1 MGDLLR
7 FVKQLVLAVIVLS
20 VISVSGEVNA
30 QQSSSPIIVPPTP
43 RAGTAPAPTPRPSG
57 PRVNLNAAKVSDI
70 LVEGTQRIEPDT
82 VRSYMALKQDEPFSS
97 RKLNESLKTLYATG
111 LFADVTIR
119 RQGTAI
125 VVQVVE
131 NPIINR
137 IAFEGNTEIEDESL
151 APEVQLRPR
160 VVFTRKRVQGD
171 VKRLLEL
178 YRRSGH
184 FSARIEPK
192 VIQLPQ
198 NRVDLVFEIDEGKET
213 LVSRIAF
220 VGNRFFTDDAL
231 RNVIQTK
238 EERWYRIFSG
248 ADTYDPDR
256 LTFDRELLRRFY
268 LENGF
273 ADFRVISAV
282 AELTADQDNFFVT
295 FTIEEGERYKFGQIE
310 ATSRIKE
317 IKSEALKPLIKIAP
331 DAWYNASKVDD
342 IVLALTNFAG
352 ERGFAFAEARPIVD
366 RNRENKSIG
375 ITFELQDGPKVFVE
389 RIDIHGNVRTLDS
402 VIRREFRLIEG
413 DAFNAAKLRRSRQ
426 RIQNLGYFGKVD
438 VSNRPG
444 MTSDKTIIQVDLE
457 EQSTGEINFGLGF
470 SSTEGGLVDAGI
482 TERNFLGRG
491 QDVRAK
497 FTLSQRTQNFDFGFT
512 EPYFLDKNLSAG
524 IDLFKTARDN
534 SDESSFTSKR
544 LGAGVRFGYEINEQ
558 WSQTLRYLVRRDEIA
573 DVSNDAAA
581 FIRAQDG
588 ESITSLIGQDIVLD
602 MRNSKFSPT
611 DGFLI
616 RASTDIA
623 GLGGNSKYFRARL
636 RSTYH
641 YQIASNWVLNFGGDI
656 GHIQDF
662 GEDIKINDIFFLGGD
677 NLRGFEVSGVGPRD
691 SATDDSLGGRTLL
704 TGTAE
709 LHFPIGLPE
718 ELGVSAALFTD
729 IGTLLNPVADG
740 AQLLD
745 ETAPRISTGLGIKWR
760 SPFGP
765 IRVDVAFP
773 IVKESFDKEELVNFN
788 FGTRF

>member
-1 MGDLLR
+1 LR
-7 FVKQLVLAVIVLS
+7 FVRHLVSAGIVFAALGMAYDAV
-20 VISVSGEVNA
+20 A
-30 QQSSSPIIVPPTP
+30 QKASSPIIVPPTP
-43 RAGTAPAPTPRPSG
+43 RAGTAPVPTPRVSG
-57 PRVNLNAAKVSDI
+57 PRVDANATKVSDI

-82 VRSYMALKQDEPFSS
+82 VRSYMALKQGEAFSS
-97 RKLNESLKTLYATG
+97 RKVNESLKRLFATG

-119 RQGTAI
+119 RQGTSI
-125 VVQVVE
+125 IVQVVE

-137 IAFEGNTEIEDESL
+137 IAFEGNSEITDEAL

-160 VVFTRKRVQGD
+160 IVFTRKRVQGD

-184 FSARIEPK
+184 FAAKIEPK

-198 NRVDLVFEIDEGKET
+198 NRIDLVFEIDEGKET

-238 EERWYRIFSG
+238 EERWYRIFSA

-273 ADFRVISAV
+273 ADFRVVSAV

-295 FTIEEGERYKFGQIE
+295 FTIQEGERYKFGKIE

-317 IKSEALKPLIKIAP
+317 IKSEELTPHIQVEP
-331 DAWYNASKVDD
+331 DAWYSASKVDD

-352 ERGFAFAEARPIVD
+352 DRGFAFVEARPVVD
-366 RNRENKSIG
+366 RSRENKTISVI
-375 ITFELQDGPKVFVE
+375 FELQEGPKVFVE
-389 RIDIHGNVRTLDS
+389 RIDINGNVRTLDS

-444 MTSDKTIIQVDLE
+444 SSSDKTVIQVELE
-457 EQSTGEINFGLGF
+457 EQSTGEISFGLGF

-482 TERNFLGRG
+482 TERNFLGKG

-497 FTLSQRTQNFDFGFT
+497 FTLSQRTQNFDLGFT

-524 IDLFKTARDN
+524 VDLFKLERDN

-544 LGAGVRFGYEINEQ
+544 LGVGFRLGYEINEQ
-558 WSQTLRYLVRRDEIA
+558 WSQTLRYLVRRDEIT
-573 DVSNDAAA
+573 DVSSDAAA
-581 FIRAQDG
+581 FIRQQDG
-588 ESITSLIGQDIVLD
+588 DTITSLVGQDLVLD
-602 MRNSKFSPT
+602 MRNSKLSPT
-611 DGFLI
+611 DGFLV
-616 RASTDIA
+616 RGTTDIA
-623 GLGGNSKYFRARL
+623 GIGGDARYFRAKL
-636 RSTYH
+636 SSSYH
-641 YQIASNWVLNFGGDI
+641 YQIVKNWVLNFGGEV
-656 GHIQDF
+656 GYIQDF
-662 GEDIKINDIFFLGGD
+662 GEDIRINDLFFLGGD
-677 NLRGFEVSGVGPRD
+677 NLRGFELSGVGPRD
-691 SATDDSLGGRTLL
+691 SSSDDALGGRTLL

-740 AQLLD
+740 SGLLD
-745 ETAPRISTGLGIKWR
+745 ESSPRISTGLGIKWR

-765 IRVDVAFP
+765 IRVDIAYP
-773 IVKESFDKEELVNFN
+773 IVKEEFDKEELVRFN